1 MEFNDV
7 LSLVLAIISGV
18 TTCIPLIVQLVKYI
32 KMAAAERNFG
42 NIMKI
47 VVDLMPEAE
56 EKFST
61 GEARKQYVMSNI
73 ESLSNSLHYEVDLDK
88 VSTMIDAIVAA
99 SKKINIDKK

>member
-7 LSLVLAIISGV
+7 LSLIVAIVSGIS
-18 TTCIPLIVQLVKYI
+18 TCIPLIIQLVKYM
-32 KMAAAERNFG
+32 KEAAAERNFG

-47 VVDLMPEAE
+47 VIDLMPEAE

-73 ESLSNSLHYEVDLDK
+73 ESLSNSLHYDVDLDK
-88 VSTMIDAIVAA
+88 VSAMIDQIVAT
-99 SKKINIDKK
+99 SKKVNVNKK